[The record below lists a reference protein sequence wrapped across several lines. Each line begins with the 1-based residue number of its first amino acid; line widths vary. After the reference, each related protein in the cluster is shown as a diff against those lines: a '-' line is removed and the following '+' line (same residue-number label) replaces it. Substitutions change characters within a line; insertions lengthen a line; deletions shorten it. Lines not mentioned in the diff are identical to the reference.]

1 MSYLIDGKSKPFDLK
16 KQLRF
21 ALVVV
26 SAAGLVGA
34 YPAGAQQIRA
44 KVSLNTEK
52 LLQESKDKL
61 VSLADQLTRYIN
73 EYDWLQQQGRYP
85 INVQV
90 DLYVERAVPT
100 NFEDRYEARLVI
112 GNQSDFQESDK
123 RWQFPYQQGA
133 QLTHADQFN
142 AFTGVI
148 DFYLFLLLGGEFDK
162 ASKLGGTDYYAKAYQ
177 VAQLSKF
184 SEFFQW
190 GWKERLAHI
199 EKLRSDA
206 YIPFRELRYFFVQ
219 ARNNLR
225 VDNRKAAEQ
234 YLRVVLIRLRS
245 LNPEDEATLRFYEL
259 NSLDLARLLTAFGM
273 RNQLQDLTAQDA
285 AHAATYQEALKQ
297 LGP

>member
-1 MSYLIDGKSKPFDLK
+1 MAKFKSFNLK

-26 SAAGLVGA
+26 SALGLVWA
-34 YPAGAQQIRA
+34 CSADAQQVQA

-52 LLQESKDKL
+52 LLQDAKDKL
-61 VSLADQLTRYIN
+61 VPLADQLTRYIN
-73 EYDWLQQQGRYP
+73 EYDWLQTQSRYP
-85 INVQV
+85 IEALV
-90 DLYVERAVPT
+90 DIYVERAEPT
-100 NFEDRYEARLVI
+100 SFEDRYEARLVI
-112 GNQSDFQESDK
+112 GNNADFQESDK
-123 RWQFPYQQGA
+123 RWKFPYQQGS
-133 QLTHADQFN
+133 QFTHADQFS
-142 AFTGVI
+142 ALTGVI
-148 DFYLFLLLGGEFDK
+148 DFYLYMLLGGEFDK

-199 EKLRSDA
+199 ENIRSDSNLP
-206 YIPFRELRYFFVQ
+206 YRELRYFFVQ

-234 YLRVVLIRLRS
+234 YVRVVLIRAKN
-245 LNPEDEATLRFYEL
+245 LNPEDEATQRFYEL
-259 NSLDLARLLTAFGM
+259 NSLELARLMAAFGM
-273 RNQLQDLTAQDA
+273 RTQLQELAVQDA